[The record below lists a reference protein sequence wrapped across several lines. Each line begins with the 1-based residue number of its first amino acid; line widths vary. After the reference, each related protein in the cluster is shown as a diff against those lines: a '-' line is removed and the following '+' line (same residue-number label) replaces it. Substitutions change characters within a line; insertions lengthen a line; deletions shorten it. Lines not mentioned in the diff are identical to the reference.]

1 MRTLVPWPFSRSI
14 CTPGRRCSDSAM
26 FWSGNLPMSSAVT
39 DSMIRFEFFFRFR
52 AFASEARKPVTM
64 TSSTWDGSSF

>member
-1 MRTLVPWPFSRSI
+1 MPETKMSLFRTVTFWSRPRIRTLVPWPFSRSI

-39 DSMIRFEFFFRFR
+39 DSMIRFEFFLVFRLF
-52 AFASEARKPVTM
+52 
-64 TSSTWDGSSF
+64 